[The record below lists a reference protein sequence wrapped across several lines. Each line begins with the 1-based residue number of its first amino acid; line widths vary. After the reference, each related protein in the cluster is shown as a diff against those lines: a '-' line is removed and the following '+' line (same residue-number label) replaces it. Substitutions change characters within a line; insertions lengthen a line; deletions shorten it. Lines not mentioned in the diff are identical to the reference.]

1 MVELASLLL
10 LAFAVSMDSF
20 GVGLTY
26 GLRKMK
32 LPFLSLLLIAS
43 FSAVTI
49 LIAMGLGGLIQQLI
63 SPALAE
69 SLGGIILIG
78 IGIWAIYQI
87 YRPANNDHKGKKENS
102 NEKETIINLEI
113 KRLGIVIKVL
123 RKPMYADLDNSGTIN
138 GREAFLLGLALSL
151 DAFGAGIGA
160 ALIGFSPWIM
170 AITVGIMCGVCL
182 TLGMKSGWLFSE
194 TKWVKRFSFIPGLLL
209 ILIGVWSL

>member
-1 MVELASLLL
+1 MVEMASLLL

-32 LPFLSLLLIAS
+32 LPLMSLLFIAG
-43 FSAVTI
+43 FSAISI
-49 LIAMGLGGLIQQLI
+49 LIAMAIGGFIQQLI
-63 SPALAE
+63 SPTLAE
-69 SLGGIILIG
+69 SIGGVILIG

-87 YRPANNDHKGKKENS
+87 YRPAKNDQKTKK
-102 NEKETIINLEI
+102 EKETLINLEL

-123 RKPMYADLDNSGTIN
+123 RKPMYADLDNSGTIT

-170 AITVGIMCGVCL
+170 AVAVGVMCGVCL
-182 TLGMKSGWLFSE
+182 SLGMKSGWFFSE
-194 TKWVKRFSFIPGLLL
+194 AKWVKRFSFIPGLLL
-209 ILIGVWSL
+209 IIIGVWSL